1 MVRTFTSK
9 SNNPLSKETG
19 KGWNNLMNKLWM
31 VFMLIPLVIVLMMI
45 SGCTQLEE
53 MQQQQLTCAP
63 IEANGCIGWLG
74 DKPIM
79 LEQDL

>member
-1 MVRTFTSK
+1 MVRAAPSK
-9 SNNPLSKETG
+9 SNNSLSKETG
-19 KGWNNLMNKLWM
+19 KGRNNLMNRLWM

-53 MQQQQLTCAP
+53 MQQLSCHP

-79 LEQDL
+79 LEENL

>member
-1 MVRTFTSK
+1 MVRAAPSK
-9 SNNPLSKETG
+9 SNNSLSKETG
-19 KGWNNLMNKLWM
+19 KGRNNLMNRLWM

-45 SGCTQLEE
+45 SGCNKF
-53 MQQQQLTCAP
+53 QQEQLTCHP

-74 DKPIM
+74 EKPIM